1 MSKRKVSVEDK
12 TYAVNLYLD
21 RKESQRR
28 IADMFDVSLA
38 SVQQWIRNYE
48 SMGANAFT
56 LKGNKKYS
64 KELKQQ
70 AVLDYLAGYGSQN
83 DICKKY
89 GIRSKGKLQTWI
101 KKYNGHEE
109 LKSFGTGGSIVMT
122 KGRKTT
128 FEERVE
134 IVQYCIAHD
143 RNYAQTAEQY
153 HVSYQQ
159 ARNYIVKYEAGG
171 VEALRDN
178 RGKRKRPDEIH
189 YYIGMEKHKVYLSAI
204 LDLYD
209 RRIVS
214 YVIRDKNNNALVFD
228 TVDNALLRNPGAQP
242 LFHSDRGFQYTNRTF
257 HTKLVNAGITQ
268 SMSRVA
274 KCIDNGPMEKHEIY
288 LQAA

>member
-12 TYAVNLYLD
+12 IYAVNLYLD
-21 RKESQRR
+21 GKESQQR

-56 LKGNKKYS
+56 LKRNKKYS

-70 AVLDYLAGYGSQN
+70 AVLDYL
-83 DICKKY
+83 
-89 GIRSKGKLQTWI
+89 
-101 KKYNGHEE
+101 
-109 LKSFGTGGSIVMT
+109 TGGSIIMT

-153 HVSYQQ
+153 QVSYQQ

-178 RGKRKRPDEIH
+178 RGKRKHPDEMSELEKLRAEVKILKAEKARAE
-189 YYIGMEKHKVYLSAI
+189 MEASFLKKLEEI
-204 LDLYD
+204 E
-209 RRIVS
+209 RR
-214 YVIRDKNNNALVFD
+214 
-228 TVDNALLRNPGAQP
+228 
-242 LFHSDRGFQYTNRTF
+242 RG
-257 HTKLVNAGITQ
+257 
-268 SMSRVA
+268 
-274 KCIDNGPMEKHEIY
+274 
-288 LQAA
+288 